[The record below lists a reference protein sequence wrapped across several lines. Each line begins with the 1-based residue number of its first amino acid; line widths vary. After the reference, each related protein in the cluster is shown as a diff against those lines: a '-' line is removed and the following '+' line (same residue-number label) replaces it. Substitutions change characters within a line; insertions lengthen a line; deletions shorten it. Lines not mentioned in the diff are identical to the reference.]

1 MFHRQPS
8 SNLKSLQP
16 VRGEIFCELLNLD
29 VLYLNQTSCLVKK
42 KRLLWVKGA
51 EAMETRFSSG
61 QSSKNKK
68 PEHKVFIDSNQ
79 FHLYIP
85 YY

>member
-1 MFHRQPS
+1 
-8 SNLKSLQP
+8 LKSLQP

-29 VLYLNQTSCLVKK
+29 VLYLNQTSFLVKK
-42 KRLLWVKGA
+42 KRLLCVKGA

-68 PEHKVFIDSNQ
+68 PEQKVFIDNNQ

-85 YY
+85 HY